1 MLRCSDFMTRSVVK
15 SLTILLLPISF
26 VVGCGIFCLRVYFW
40 VSNANSRGNKY
51 LCYYCCCCV
60 FVVSSFIYLSCV
72 CICCML
78 VSSLKILL
86 KFIGVD

>member
-1 MLRCSDFMTRSVVK
+1 MTRSMVE

-26 VVGCGIFCLRVYFW
+26 VVGCRIFCLKVYFW

-78 VSSLKILL
+78 VSSLKMLL
-86 KFIGVD
+86 KIFGVD